1 MAYFYGTKVN
11 CYVDDATST
20 LRITD
25 TSVAPSVGT
34 YYFSD
39 YIDLGSPLKVR
50 AKIDLV
56 VTRYNSSALLFDGL
70 TGLFDSLNGL
80 FDDLT
85 GGSNF
90 DDTNVVTY
98 VSITNDNPAGTPV
111 WSDYKIFQASD
122 FYGRA
127 FRFKVELRS
136 NSLNTTPS
144 ISSLSAKLQYN

>member
-1 MAYFYGTKVN
+1 MSSFFGTKVN

-39 YIDLGSPLKVR
+39 YVDLGSSLKVR
-50 AKIDLV
+50 VTINFD
-56 VTRYNSSALLFDGL
+56 VTRYNSSPLLFDGL
-70 TGLFDSLNGL
+70 TGLFDSLTGL

-85 GGSNF
+85 GGSSFN
-90 DDTNVVTY
+90 DTNVVTY
-98 VSITNDNPAGTPV
+98 ISITNDDPAGTPV
-111 WSDYKIFQASD
+111 WSDYQIFQASD

-136 NSLNTTPS
+136 ESLDTTPS
-144 ISSLSAKLQYN
+144 ISSLSAKIQYN